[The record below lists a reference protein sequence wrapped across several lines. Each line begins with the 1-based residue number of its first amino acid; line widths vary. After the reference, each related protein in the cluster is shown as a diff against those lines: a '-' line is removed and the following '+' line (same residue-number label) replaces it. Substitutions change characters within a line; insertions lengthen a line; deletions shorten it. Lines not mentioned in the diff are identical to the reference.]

1 MSFRILGTGMY
12 VPENVVTNDDL
23 SKIVETDDA
32 WITQRVGVKHRHIA
46 KTETAADMA
55 TAAAKQAL
63 ATANVAPEELDLIL
77 CASISSETAA
87 PSIACLVQRNIGAT
101 CMAFDLSA
109 ACAGF
114 LFALENASMFFAAGK
129 VKKVL
134 VIGAERMSRIVN
146 WQDRSTCVIFGDGA
160 GAAVLGE
167 GNAYAD
173 STFVVTGDDTVIRVP
188 NFAGE
193 SPFWEGESA
202 LPYVAMQGQE
212 TFKFAVKSMVRDV
225 ENLLERNHLTLDDIT
240 CIVPHQA
247 NSRIIELAA
256 RKLKMPLERFV
267 MNIDEYGNTSA
278 ASVAIALHEAVSQG
292 CIRPGDR
299 VILAAFGGGLSSAA
313 ILLNWE

>member
-12 VPENVVTNDDL
+12 VPEKIVTNNDL
-23 SKIVETDDA
+23 SHVVETNDE
-32 WITQRVGVKHRHIA
+32 WITQRVGVKRRHISQ
-46 KTETAADMA
+46 TETAADMA
-55 TAAAKQAL
+55 TVAAKNALAAA
-63 ATANVAPEELDLIL
+63 NVSPEEIDLIL
-77 CASISSETAA
+77 VASISSETTSPAT
-87 PSIACLVQRNIGAT
+87 ACLVQRNIGAT
-101 CMAFDLSA
+101 CMAFDISA

-114 LFALENASMFFAAGK
+114 LFALENASMYFAAGK

-146 WQDRSTCVIFGDGA
+146 WKDRSTCVIFGDGA

-167 GNAYAD
+167 GDAFAD
-173 STFVVTGDDTVIRVP
+173 SMFTVTGNDTVIRVP
-188 NFAGE
+188 NYVGE
-193 SPFWEGESA
+193 SPFWEGEIA
-202 LPYVAMQGQE
+202 EPYVAMQGQE

-225 ENLLERNHLTLDDIT
+225 QALLDRNNLTLDDIT

-267 MNIDEYGNTSA
+267 VNIDEYGNTSA

-292 CIRPGDR
+292 RIKPGDR

>member
-12 VPENVVTNDDL
+12 VPEHVVTNDDL

-32 WITQRVGVKHRHIA
+32 WITQRVGVKRRHIA

-63 ATANVAPEELDLIL
+63 AAANVAPEELDLIL
-77 CASISSETAA
+77 CATISSETVA
-87 PSIACLVQRNIGAT
+87 PSVACLVQRNIGAA

-114 LFALENASMFFAAGK
+114 LFGLENASMFFAAGK

-146 WQDRSTCVIFGDGA
+146 WKDRSTCVIFGDGA

-173 STFVVTGDDTVIRVP
+173 STFVVTGDDSVLCVP
-188 NFAGE
+188 NYVGE
-193 SPFWEGESA
+193 SPFWEGDT
-202 LPYVAMQGQE
+202 LPPYVAMQGQE
-212 TFKFAVKSMVRDV
+212 TFKFAVKSMVRDI
-225 ENLLERNHLTLDDIT
+225 ELLMERNSLTADDIA

-247 NSRIIELAA
+247 NSRIIEFAA
-256 RKLKMPLERFV
+256 RKLKMPLDRFV

-278 ASVAIALHEAVSQG
+278 ASVPIALHEAVSRG
-292 CIRPGDR
+292 RIKPGDR

-313 ILLNWE
+313 ILIHWE